1 MTDYKATLNLP
12 ETAFP
17 MRGNL
22 AQREPQM
29 LKDWQKMDLYQKIR
43 EVSAGRNKFTLHD
56 GPPYANGDIHI
67 GHAVNKI
74 LKDIIIKSKTMSGFD
89 APYVPGW
96 DCHGL
101 PIEHKVETKHGK
113 AGVKLSHKDFRQ
125 KCRDYAKRQ
134 VEGQKKDFIRLGV
147 LGDWDNPYLTMN
159 FDTEANIIRA
169 LGKIAE
175 NGHLVKGFKPVYWSV
190 VGGSALAEAEV
201 EYQDKTSTAIDVRF
215 TPVDQAGFLS
225 KFEGLSGEGEA
236 SVIIWTTTPWT
247 LPSNQ
252 AVSLGGDL
260 DYVLVELDLGKG
272 AERILLVEALVEDAM
287 KRYGIEK
294 YSIVGRC
301 KGEALEKF
309 ELQHPFYE
317 RTVPVILGDH
327 VTLDAGTG
335 AVHTAPDHGV
345 EDFEVGRKYGIG
357 TLNLVNASGVLGEG
371 AGVFAGEHVYKVDD
385 KVVALLTENN
395 KLVLEHKFQHSY
407 PHCWRTK
414 TPLIY
419 RATPQWFVSMEEKGL
434 KKDALEAIKGVEWFP
449 SWGQNR
455 IEAMVEQ
462 SPDWCVSRQ
471 RTWGVPIAL
480 FIHKETQQL
489 HPNTPEL
496 IEQVALRVEKVG
508 MDAWFDLDA
517 NELLGDEADQYE
529 KVTDTLDVWFD
540 SGVTHYS
547 VIDQRD
553 QLEFP
558 ADMYLEGSD
567 QHRGW
572 FQSSL
577 KTGIAIKGC
586 APYKQVLTHG
596 FTVDGQGR
604 KMSKSVGNVVA
615 PQEVMNKYG
624 ADILRL
630 WVASTDY
637 SGEMTCSDDILKR
650 AADAYRRI
658 RNTARFLLSNLS
670 GFDPSVHTVKPEDM
684 VALDAWAVD
693 RAASLQDEL
702 IEHYNQYEF
711 LQVFQKVSHFCS
723 QDLGGFYLDIIKDR
737 QYTAATDSHA
747 RRSAQTALYHIVEAL
762 VRWIA
767 PICSFTADEIW
778 KTLAGGRAVSVHL
791 DTWYEGLH
799 KLPESSELDAGYWQ
813 QVMAVKTAVNKQLE
827 EQRNAGNVGGS
838 LEAEVTLYCD
848 ESLQALLSKLGDEL
862 RFVLIT
868 SQAAV
873 APTADATDAV
883 ATELDGLQV
892 KVVKSAAEK
901 CPRCWHFRDDIGQD
915 SDDPELCGR
924 CVENVKG
931 DGESRS
937 FA

>member
-12 ETAFP
+12 ETSFP

-22 AQREPQM
+22 AQREPKM
-29 LKDWQKMDLYQKIR
+29 LKGWQKMDLYQKIR
-43 EVSAGRNKFTLHD
+43 DVSAGRDKFILHD

-67 GHAVNKI
+67 GHSVNKI

-89 APYVPGW
+89 APYIPGW

-101 PIEHKVETKHGK
+101 PIEHKVETKIGK
-113 AGVKLSHKDFRQ
+113 AGVKVSHKVFRQ
-125 KCRDYAKRQ
+125 KCRDYAHRQ

-147 LGDWDNPYLTMN
+147 QGDWENPYLTMN

-169 LGKIAE
+169 LGKIVE

-215 TPVDQAGFLS
+215 APVDQADFLAR
-225 KFEGLSGEGEA
+225 FEGAEAGEGNA
-236 SVIIWTTTPWT
+236 SVVIWTTTPWT

-252 AVSLGGDL
+252 AVSLNAEL
-260 DYVLVELDLGKG
+260 DYVLVQADLGLG
-272 AERILLVEALVEDAM
+272 QERILLAEGLVEDVA
-287 KRYGIEK
+287 KRYGIED
-294 YSIVGRC
+294 YAIVGRSA
-301 KGEALEKF
+301 GAALEGVA
-309 ELQHPFYE
+309 LQHPFAE
-317 RTVPVILGDH
+317 REVPVILGDH

-371 AGVFAGEHVYKVDD
+371 AGVFAGQHVYKVDD
-385 KVVALLTENN
+385 SVVALLKENN
-395 KLVLEHKFQHSY
+395 ALVLEHKFQHSY

-419 RATPQWFVSMEEKGL
+419 RATPQWFISMEEKGL
-434 KKDALEAIKGVEWFP
+434 KADALSAIKGVEWFP
-449 SWGQNR
+449 GWGQNR
-455 IEAMVEQ
+455 IESMVEQ

-489 HPNTPEL
+489 HPKTAEL
-496 IEQVALRVEKVG
+496 IEQVALRVEQEG
-508 MDAWFDLDA
+508 IDAWFDLESAD
-517 NELLGDEADQYE
+517 LLGADADQYE

-547 VIDQRD
+547 VVDQREELD
-553 QLEFP
+553 FP
-558 ADMYLEGSD
+558 ADLYLEGSD

-604 KMSKSVGNVVA
+604 KMSKSVGNVVS

-658 RNTARFLLSNLS
+658 RNTARFFLANLN
-670 GFDPSVHTVKPEDM
+670 GFDPKTDMVQPEEM
-684 VALDAWAVD
+684 VALDVWAVD
-693 RAASLQDEL
+693 RAARLQEEL
-702 IEHYNQYEF
+702 LGHYEQYEL
-711 LQVFQKVSHFCS
+711 LQVFQKISHFCS
-723 QDLGGFYLDIIKDR
+723 QDMGGFYLDIIKDR
-737 QYTAATDSHA
+737 QYTAATDSPA
-747 RRSAQTALYHIVEAL
+747 RKSAQTALYHIVEAL
-762 VRWIA
+762 ARWIA

-778 KTLAGGRAVSVHL
+778 AELSGDRAESVHL
-791 DTWYEGLH
+791 DAWYQGLT
-799 KLPESSELDAGYWQ
+799 KLPEGTALGSAYWE

-848 ESLQALLSKLGDEL
+848 DNLLQVLSKLEDEL
-862 RFVLIT
+862 RFCLNYL
-868 SQAAV
+868 S
-873 APTADATDAV
+873 
-883 ATELDGLQV
+883 
-892 KVVKSAAEK
+892 S
-901 CPRCWHFRDDIGQD
+901 RCGASI
-915 SDDPELCGR
+915 R
-924 CVENVKG
+924 CC
-931 DGESRS
+931 
-937 FA
+937 